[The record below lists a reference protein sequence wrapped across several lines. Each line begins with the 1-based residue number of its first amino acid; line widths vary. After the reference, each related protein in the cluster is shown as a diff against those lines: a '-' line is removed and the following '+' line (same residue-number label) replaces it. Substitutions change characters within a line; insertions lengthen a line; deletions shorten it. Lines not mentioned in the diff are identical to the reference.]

1 MSKPAEWVTN
11 PEEFPRI
18 LEADDLLRLLP
29 HRYPFLMVDRV
40 IEIDRDQFCI
50 GIKNVTVNEPF
61 FPGHFPGR
69 PVMPGVLL
77 LEGMAQTAGAIC
89 GMVNSRA
96 RPPSVFLL
104 TIDKAKFRRLVLPGN
119 VVEYHMRQ
127 MTRRKQMWWYRGEAK
142 VDGQIVAEAE
152 ISALLTE
159 S

>member
-1 MSKPAEWVTN
+1 MSKPAEQATIS
-11 PEEFPRI
+11 EEFPRV
-18 LEADDLLRLLP
+18 LETADLLRLLP

-40 IEIDRDQFCI
+40 IEIDRDQSCI

-69 PVMPGVLL
+69 PVFPGVLL
-77 LEGMAQTAGAIC
+77 LEGMAQTAGVIC

-104 TIDKAKFRRLVLPGN
+104 TIDKAKFRKPVLPGY

-127 MTRRKQMWWYRGEAK
+127 MTRRKKMWWYRGEAK
-142 VDGQIVAEAE
+142 VDGQVVAEAE
-152 ISALLTE
+152 VGALLTE
-159 S
+159 G

>member
-11 PEEFPRI
+11 PEEFPRV

-40 IEIDRDQFCI
+40 IEIERDQFCI
-50 GIKNVTVNEPF
+50 GIKNVTVNEPY

>member
-1 MSKPAEWVTN
+1 MSKPAEQATN
-11 PEEFPRI
+11 PVEYPRV
-18 LEADDLLRLLP
+18 LETDDLLRLLP

-40 IEIDRDQFCI
+40 IEIERDQSCI

-69 PVMPGVLL
+69 PVFPGVLL

-89 GMVNSRA
+89 GMVNSVA

-104 TIDKAKFRRLVLPGN
+104 TIDKAKFRKLILPGQII
-119 VVEYHMRQ
+119 EYHMRQ

-142 VDGQIVAEAE
+142 VGGQLVAEAE
-152 ISALLTE
+152 VSALLTE

>member
-11 PEEFPRI
+11 PEEFPRV

-40 IEIDRDQFCI
+40 IEIERDQSCI

>member
-1 MSKPAEWVTN
+1 
-11 PEEFPRI
+11 
-18 LEADDLLRLLP
+18 
-29 HRYPFLMVDRV
+29 MVDRV
-40 IEIDRDQFCI
+40 IEIDRDQSCI
-50 GIKNVTVNEPF
+50 GIKNVTVNEPY

-96 RPPSVFLL
+96 RPPAVLLL
-104 TIDKAKFRRLVLPGN
+104 TIDKAKFRKPVLPGQ

-127 MTRRKQMWWYRGEAK
+127 MTRRKRMWWYRGEAK
-142 VDGQIVAEAE
+142 VGGEVVAEAE
-152 ISALLTE
+152 VGALLTE